1 MNQEEFTKAMMYL
14 GYAYNKGFTK
24 EEVAVWYDF
33 FKEYSLDDME
43 CAIKRVIPKNKFL
56 PSIAELKNELAI
68 IKNPILQMDAND
80 EWFKAISTIR
90 KYGRYRIDLAMQELE
105 PHSKDIIEQ
114 IGIERICNSTN
125 IEWERKMFLDLFKN
139 KQAQETNCQL
149 VGSYLTKLE
158 TSRSDVGLIE

>member
-56 PSIAELKNELAI
+56 PSIAEL
-68 IKNPILQMDAND
+68 ND

-158 TSRSDVGLIE
+158 TSRSDIGLIE